1 MIAMA
6 MPVGDVAPEL
16 TLLVGSVVIVIFAL
30 FAPRRVQRWAAVLA
44 AGTLIVT
51 AVATVHLMQSTT
63 AAGSNFEHFT
73 FFGTYA
79 VDGAAVWGKFI
90 VLGATAVVI
99 MLSVDWFVDDPR
111 HGEYYAILLM
121 SALGAVLMA
130 GASDIMELTL
140 AVLLS
145 SVTGYV
151 LVAYHRRSKRSGE
164 AALKY
169 YLLGALANG
178 AMLYG
183 IVLLFGLAGTTAY
196 SGLLVNLARADSLPL
211 VAAVGLVIVGLAFK
225 MGAVPVHAW
234 MPDVADGAPVP
245 IAAFVTA
252 VPKIGALIALAR
264 FVTLLPESGVGWRP
278 VIALV
283 AAVTMTLGNAA
294 ALWQDDVR
302 RLLGWSAVSQTGYGL
317 MAVVALG
324 RSALAIPSLLFFLVA
339 YTLGNLAAFGV
350 VAELRGEA
358 KRMRYTGLARTHPVL
373 AAALVVS
380 FLSFVGIP
388 PLAGFG
394 AKLALFGAVI
404 DAGYGWLAI
413 VAIANTVVSLAYYA
427 RVLGPAYF
435 GSGPEEAGAAAD
447 GTGELLPASLPAL
460 GRWAWLAVTASSVLL
475 VVLGIGAEPLF
486 SVFRAAHLM
495 P

>member
-1 MIAMA
+1 M

-16 TLLVGSVVIVIFAL
+16 TLLVGSVVILVFSL
-30 FAPRRVQRWAAVLA
+30 FAPRLMQRWAAVLA
-44 AGTLIVT
+44 LVTLIITAAVT
-51 AVATVHLMQSTT
+51 MNLMQDVG
-63 AAGSNFEHFT
+63 GSFGRFT
-73 FFGTYA
+73 FSGTYA
-79 VDGAAVWGKFI
+79 IDGAAVWGKFI
-90 VLGATAVVI
+90 ILGATAIVI
-99 MLSVDWFVDDPR
+99 SLSVDWFAADPR
-111 HGEYYAILLM
+111 HGEYYAILIM

-151 LVAYHRRSKRSGE
+151 LVAYHRRSKRAGE

-178 AMLYG
+178 AMVYG
-183 IVLLFGLAGTTAY
+183 IVLLFGLAATTGY
-196 SGLLVNLARADSLPL
+196 SGLLVYLARADSLAL

-264 FVTLLPESGVGWRP
+264 FVILLPESGVGWRP
-278 VIALV
+278 VIALL

-339 YTLGNLAAFGV
+339 YTLANLAAFGV

-358 KRMRYTGLARTHPVL
+358 KRMRYAGLARTHPLL

-413 VAIANTVVSLAYYA
+413 VAIINTVVSLAYYG

-435 GSGPEEAGAAAD
+435 GLAREEAGADAD
-447 GTGELLPASLPAL
+447 GTGELLPASLPVL
-460 GRWAWLAVTASSVLL
+460 GRWALLGATVSSVLL

-486 SVFRAAHLM
+486 SVFRAAHLI

>member
-1 MIAMA
+1 

-16 TLLVGSVVIVIFAL
+16 VLLAGAVIILIFAL
-30 FAPRRVQRWAAVLA
+30 FAPRPMQRWAAALA
-44 AGTLIVT
+44 LATLAVA
-51 AVATVHLMQSTT
+51 AVATVHLVP
-63 AAGSNFEHFT
+63 GVGDVERFT
-73 FFGTYA
+73 FSGTYA
-79 VDGAAVWGKFI
+79 VDGVAVWAKYI
-90 VLGATAVVI
+90 VFAATAIVI
-99 MLSVDWFVDDPR
+99 SLSVDWFATDPR
-111 HGEYYAILLM
+111 HGEYYAILVM

-130 GASDIMELTL
+130 GASDVMELTL

-178 AMLYG
+178 AMVYG
-183 IVLLFGLAGTTAY
+183 IVLLFGLAATTTY
-196 SGLLVNLARADSLPL
+196 SGLLAHLARADSLSL
-211 VAAVGLVIVGLAFK
+211 VAAVALVIVGLAFK

-234 MPDVADGAPVP
+234 MPDVADGAPPPV
-245 IAAFVTA
+245 AAFVTA

-264 FVTLLPESGVGWRP
+264 LVTLLPESSVGWRP
-278 VIALV
+278 VIALL
-283 AAVTMTLGNAA
+283 AAATMTLGNAA

-302 RLLGWSAVSQTGYGL
+302 RLLGWSSVSQTGYGL

-324 RSALAIPSLLFFLVA
+324 RSTLAIPSLLFFLVA
-339 YTLGNLAAFGV
+339 YTLANIAAFGV
-350 VAELRGEA
+350 VTELRGEA
-358 KRMRYTGLARTHPVL
+358 KRMHYAGLARTHPLL
-373 AAALVVS
+373 AGALLVS

-404 DAGYGWLAI
+404 EAGYGWLAI
-413 VAIANTVVSLAYYA
+413 VAIINTVVSLAYYA

-435 GSGPEEAGAAAD
+435 GPSTEEAGSDAD
-447 GTGELLPASLPAL
+447 GLGDLLPAPLPVL
-460 GRWAWLAVTASSVLL
+460 GRWALLAATVSSALL
-475 VVLGIGAEPLF
+475 IILGVGAAPLL
-486 SVFRAAHLM
+486 SVFRAAHLIL
-495 P
+495 

>member
-1 MIAMA
+1 MNSGAGA
-6 MPVGDVAPEL
+6 MPLGDVAPEL
-16 TLLVGSVVIVIFAL
+16 TLLVGAVIILMFAL
-30 FAPRRVQRWAAVLA
+30 FAPRRIQRGAAVLA
-44 AGTLIVT
+44 LVTLIAT
-51 AVATVHLMQSTT
+51 AAATVHLTQS
-63 AAGSNFEHFT
+63 ASSIGGSVGRFT
-73 FFGTYA
+73 FSGTYA

-90 VLGATAVVI
+90 ILGATAIVVA
-99 MLSVDWFVDDPR
+99 LSVDWFASDPR

-121 SALGAVLMA
+121 SALGAVLLA
-130 GASDIMELTL
+130 GASDLMELTL

-151 LVAYHRRSKRSGE
+151 LVAYHRRSKRAGE
-164 AALKY
+164 AAIKY

-178 AMLYG
+178 AMVYG
-183 IVLLFGLAGTTAY
+183 IVLLFGMAGTTTY
-196 SGLLVNLARADSLPL
+196 SGLLMYLPQADSLPL

-245 IAAFVTA
+245 VAAFVTA

-264 FVTLLPESGVGWRP
+264 FVFLLPESGVGWRP
-278 VIALV
+278 VIALL

-294 ALWQDDVR
+294 ALWQDDLR
-302 RLLGWSAVSQTGYGL
+302 RLLGWSAVSQTGYGM
-317 MAVVALG
+317 MAIVALG

-339 YTLGNLAAFGV
+339 YALANLAAFGV

-358 KRMRYTGLARTHPVL
+358 KRIRYARLAHDHPLL
-373 AAALVVS
+373 AAALIVS

-413 VAIANTVVSLAYYA
+413 VAVVNTVVSLAYYA

-435 GSGPEEAGAAAD
+435 WAAD
-447 GTGELLPASLPAL
+447 AQDGAETAGPAQPLPVL
-460 GRWAWLAVTASSVLL
+460 GRWAAVGTGVSAVALI
-475 VVLGIGAEPLF
+475 VLGIGAEPLLAI
-486 SVFRAAHLM
+486 FRNVHLL
-495 P
+495 PH

>member
-1 MIAMA
+1 M

-16 TLLVGSVVIVIFAL
+16 TLLVGAVVILVFAL
-30 FAPRRVQRWAAVLA
+30 FAPRSVQRGAAVLA
-44 AGTLIVT
+44 LLTI
-51 AVATVHLMQSTT
+51 VATGVVTFHLMQGVPS
-63 AAGSNFEHFT
+63 AGRFT
-73 FFGTYA
+73 FSGTYA
-79 VDGAAVWGKFI
+79 LDGAAAWGKFI
-90 VLGATAVVI
+90 ILGATAIVVS
-99 MLSVDWFVDDPR
+99 LSVDWFAGDPR
-111 HGEYYAILLM
+111 HGEYYSILLM
-121 SALGAVLMA
+121 SALGAVLLA
-130 GASDIMELTL
+130 GASDLMELTL

-151 LVAYHRRSKRSGE
+151 LVAYHRRSKRSAE

-169 YLLGALANG
+169 YLLSALANG
-178 AMLYG
+178 AMVYG
-183 IVLLFGLAGTTAY
+183 VVLLFGLAATTAY
-196 SGLLVNLARADSLPL
+196 TGLLMQLPGSDPLPL
-211 VAAVGLVIVGLAFK
+211 VAATGLVIVGLAFK

-245 IAAFVTA
+245 VAAFVTA

-264 FVTLLPESGVGWRP
+264 FVFLLPESGVGWRS
-278 VIALV
+278 VIALL

-302 RLLGWSAVSQTGYGL
+302 RLLGWSAVSQTGYGM
-317 MAVVALG
+317 MAIVALG

-339 YTLGNLAAFGV
+339 YTLANLAAFGV

-358 KRMRYTGLARTHPVL
+358 KRMQYAGLASTHPLL
-373 AAALVVS
+373 AATLVVS

-404 DAGYGWLAI
+404 DAGYSWLAV
-413 VAIANTVVSLAYYA
+413 VAVVNTVVSLAYYA

-435 GSGPEEAGAAAD
+435 RHDDAATDGAGV
-447 GTGELLPASLPAL
+447 TQPLPVLGCWATLGAGLSATAL
-460 GRWAWLAVTASSVLL
+460 IA
-475 VVLGIGAEPLF
+475 LGIGAEGLLAMY
-486 SVFRAAHLM
+486 RNIHLL
-495 P
+495 PR

>member
-1 MIAMA
+1 M

-16 TLLVGSVVIVIFAL
+16 TLLVGSVIILIFAL
-30 FAPRRVQRWAAVLA
+30 FAPRRMQRWAAVLA
-44 AGTLIVT
+44 LVTLIITAAVT
-51 AVATVHLMQSTT
+51 VNLMQSVG
-63 AAGSNFEHFT
+63 GSVGRFT
-73 FFGTYA
+73 FSGTYA
-79 VDGAAVWGKFI
+79 IDGAAVWGKFI
-90 VLGATAVVI
+90 ILGATAIVI
-99 MLSVDWFVDDPR
+99 SLSVDWFAADPR
-111 HGEYYAILLM
+111 HGEYYAILIM

-151 LVAYHRRSKRSGE
+151 LVAYHRRSKRAGE

-178 AMLYG
+178 AMVYG
-183 IVLLFGLAGTTAY
+183 IVLLFGLAATTTY
-196 SGLLVNLARADSLPL
+196 SGLLVHLARADSLAL
-211 VAAVGLVIVGLAFK
+211 VAAVGLVIVGLVFK
-225 MGAVPVHAW
+225 MGAMPVHAW

-252 VPKIGALIALAR
+252 IPKVGALIALAR
-264 FVTLLPESGVGWRP
+264 FVILLPESGVGWRP
-278 VIALV
+278 VIALL

-294 ALWQDDVR
+294 ALSQDDVR

-339 YTLGNLAAFGV
+339 YTLANLAAFGV

-358 KRMRYTGLARTHPVL
+358 KRMGYAGLAHTHPLL

-413 VAIANTVVSLAYYA
+413 VAIVNTVVSLAYYA

-435 GSGPEEAGAAAD
+435 GLARDETKAEAGRA
-447 GTGELLPASLPAL
+447 GEPLPAPLPVL
-460 GRWAWLAVTASSVLL
+460 GRWALLGATVSSVLL
-475 VVLGIGAEPLF
+475 IVLGIGAEPLF
-486 SVFRAAHLM
+486 SVFRVAHLI

>member
-1 MIAMA
+1 ML
-6 MPVGDVAPEL
+6 VGDVAPEL
-16 TLLVGSVVIVIFAL
+16 VLLVGAVSILIFAL
-30 FAPRRVQRWAAVLA
+30 FAPRRVQRWAAALA
-44 AGTLIVT
+44 LAILVIA
-51 AVATVHLMQSTT
+51 AVATAHLAQSV
-63 AAGSNFEHFT
+63 GDVGRFT
-73 FFGTYA
+73 FSDTYA

-90 VLGATAVVI
+90 ILGATAIVI
-99 MLSVDWFVDDPR
+99 SFSVDWFATDPR
-111 HGEYYAILLM
+111 HGEYYSILLM
-121 SALGAVLMA
+121 AALGAVLMA

-140 AVLLS
+140 AMLLS

-151 LVAYHRRSKRSGE
+151 LVAYHRRSKRAGE

-178 AMLYG
+178 AMMYG
-183 IVLLFGLAGTTAY
+183 IVLLFGLTATTTY
-196 SGLLVNLARADSLPL
+196 SRLLIHLARADSLPL
-211 VAAVGLVIVGLAFK
+211 IAAVGLVIVGLAFK

-245 IAAFVTA
+245 VAAFVTGI
-252 VPKIGALIALAR
+252 PKIGALIALAR
-264 FVTLLPESGVGWRP
+264 FVILLPESGVGWRS
-278 VIALV
+278 VIALL

-339 YTLGNLAAFGV
+339 YTLANLAAFGV

-358 KRMRYTGLARTHPVL
+358 KRMRYAGLARTHPLL

-413 VAIANTVVSLAYYA
+413 VAIINTVVSLAYYG

-435 GSGPEEAGAAAD
+435 GLADAAA
-447 GTGELLPASLPAL
+447 GSKAAEVAQPLSVL
-460 GRWAWLAVTASSVLL
+460 GRWAEIGTGASALALIVLGVGAEMLL
-475 VVLGIGAEPLF
+475 VLF
-486 SVFRAAHLM
+486 RSVHLL
-495 P
+495 PH